1 MAILYYGKQAFP
13 HVSLTIND
21 LSVSQI
27 AGTPTSAQGRMLM
40 GIFANKGPD
49 DRTLYVRTEGEFFEL
64 FGKQVYNKHNLMGKA
79 CIKALRRGGHVIVR
93 RLTDSASK
101 NANASL
107 DVLATTPTEART
119 IYFDMKKKAWV
130 KTQPTGAADTDY
142 VALSTTA
149 PTIEY
154 TYNNHTGL
162 KTKSDAELVTIS
174 KTGQVDQVP
183 LYVLM
188 RTGAGSVGNKTKIVF
203 GKTKTLSNNKDN
215 AYSMDIIMGEDDSEK
230 YRINAVVDS
239 RYETTPLNIKE
250 ALNKRSFQLNVH
262 SSEANHTK
270 LEELIT
276 GAITQLVEDLETL
289 ITASAEKPTVL
300 SAMTSEL
307 AKVVVIQEALANAD
321 VEPTALTSMFGINDR
336 FPIISQI
343 LETGNYITEV
353 KLAGGTNG
361 QLLQGKFDWNL
372 TVEEDGEQVKIY
384 EKLMKEFIDGTIDPN
399 VLDFNLTPADFF
411 PDLGFPVPVKETL
424 SSFTMV
430 GKRRDVLCTIAPSKA
445 ATVTEL
451 KSFDEGFKINNY
463 NAFKMPNWADV
474 YDTDELKTIT
484 VPVTYLAID
493 TIFDFI
499 NDGWS
504 DPPLSGRVVP
514 GPIEGTVIPQIDILN
529 DVADKTYLV
538 QNGWNYLNSSTVGYI
553 LDGQMGASTD
563 PETVSVL
570 QEFHNAYL
578 ITRVIKKITD
588 VLNRNKHFLAKDGKV
603 EDLVAR
609 VNKELEEFTSK
620 AATITYSAYYA
631 DEFDYK
637 EGILTD
643 KIDMHMWIT
652 NKSHSLVINALRYV
666 MALGEK

>member
-13 HVSLTIND
+13 SVSLTIND
-21 LSVSQI
+21 LSVATI

-49 DRTLYVRTEGEFFEL
+49 DRTLYVRTEGEFLEL

-93 RLTDSASK
+93 RLTDKASK

-107 DVLATTPTEART
+107 NVVINTPAEARN
-119 IYFDMKKKAWV
+119 IYFDIKKKVWTGV
-130 KTQPTGAADTDY
+130 QPSGAVDTDY
-142 VALSTTA
+142 ITLSTTA

-154 TYNNHTGL
+154 IYENHVGL
-162 KTKSDAELVTIS
+162 KTKTDAELVALSTS
-174 KTGQVDQVP
+174 GQSTKIP

-203 GKTKTLSNNKDN
+203 GKTKLLSNNKDN
-215 AYSMDIIMGEDDSEK
+215 TYSMDIIMGEDDAEK
-230 YRINAVVDS
+230 YRVNAVVDS
-239 RYETTPLNIKE
+239 RYETTPLNIRE
-250 ALNKRSFQLNVH
+250 VLNKRSFQLNVH

-270 LEELIT
+270 LEEMIT
-276 GAITQLVEDLETL
+276 LGVNQLAEDMETL

-300 SAMTSEL
+300 EVMTGEL

-321 VEPTALTSMFGINDR
+321 VEPTALISIFGKNDR
-336 FPIISQI
+336 FPIISEI
-343 LETGNYITEV
+343 LETGKYIEEV
-353 KLAGGTNG
+353 KLAGGSNG
-361 QLLQGKFDWNL
+361 KLLQGKFDWNL
-372 TVEEDGEQVKIY
+372 TIEEDSEQVKIY
-384 EKLMKEFIDGTIDPN
+384 EKLMKEFIDGTIDPT

-424 SSFTMV
+424 SAYTMV
-430 GKRRDVLCTIAPSKA
+430 GKRRDVLCTIAPSKCA
-445 ATVTEL
+445 SVTEL
-451 KSFDEGFKINNY
+451 KSFDEGFKINNF
-463 NAFKMPNWADV
+463 NATKIPNWCDI
-474 YDTDELKTIT
+474 YDTDELKTLT
-484 VPVTYLAID
+484 VPATYLAID

-504 DPPLSGRVVP
+504 DPPLSGRIVP
-514 GPIEGTVIPQIDILN
+514 GPIEGTVIPQIDIVN

-538 QNGWNYLNSSTVGYI
+538 QNGWNYLSSSTVGYI

-563 PETVSVL
+563 PYTVSAL
-570 QEFHNAYL
+570 QEFHNSFL

-588 VLNRNKHFLAKDGKV
+588 VLNRNKHFLSKPDKV
-603 EDLVAR
+603 ADLQSL

-620 AATITYSAYYA
+620 AATIVYTAYYA
-631 DEFDYK
+631 DEFDAS
-637 EGILTD
+637 EGVLSD
-643 KIDMHMWIT
+643 KIDITMWTT
-652 NKSHSLVINALRYV
+652 NKSHSLIINALRYV
-666 MALGEK
+666 MATGN